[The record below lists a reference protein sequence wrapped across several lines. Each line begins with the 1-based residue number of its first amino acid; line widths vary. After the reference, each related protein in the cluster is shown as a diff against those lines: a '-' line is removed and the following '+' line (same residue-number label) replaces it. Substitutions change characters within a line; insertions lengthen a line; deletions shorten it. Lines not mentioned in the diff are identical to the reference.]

1 MEEQQDLKTDYQDY
15 SFMGNKKFNLIN
27 NPDGTVSLE
36 DVTDYETEGDDFGS
50 NDINSTNQR
59 INEIHAVGV
68 YQGTCTDEELEQAIE
83 DINKDTNNVLKDKNN
98 KILDFIVP
106 RYENDEGTGYIKL
119 GNLKICWGIVNATY
133 VNPNVMNADITFP
146 ITFENAPN
154 VQLTL
159 NGTNNVAEELDENA
173 KVTNVTTTGA
183 AVYVHSK
190 NGEFSGGWQ
199 QNVNWLAIGY

>member
-1 MEEQQDLKTDYQDY
+1 MINLKRVGWENGALVE
-15 SFMGNKKFNLIN
+15 SAKVLA
-27 NPDGTVSLE
+27 DGTVQPAQYEGSTPLSANNLKAME
-36 DVTDYETEGDDFGS
+36 DNTEEAL
-50 NDINSTNQR
+50 
-59 INEIHAVGV
+59 NEIDSIVC

-83 DINKDTNNVLKDKNN
+83 DINKDTNKVLKDKNN

-106 RYENDEGTGYIKL
+106 RYENDEGTGYIKI
-119 GNLKICWGIVNATY
+119 GNLKICWGIVNTTY

-173 KVTNVTTTGA
+173 KVTNVTSTGA

>member
-1 MEEQQDLKTDYQDY
+1 MINLKRVGWENGTLVE
-15 SFMGNKKFNLIN
+15 SAKVLA
-27 NPDGTVSLE
+27 DGTVQPAQYEGSTPLSANNLKAME
-36 DVTDYETEGDDFGS
+36 DNTEEAL
-50 NDINSTNQR
+50 
-59 INEIHAVGV
+59 NEIDSIVC

-98 KILDFIVP
+98 KVLDFIVP
-106 RYENDEGTGYIKL
+106 RYENDEGTGYIKI

-154 VQLTL
+154 IQLTL
-159 NGTNNVAEELDENA
+159 NGTNNELAELDENA
-173 KVTNVTTTGA
+173 KVTNVTSTGA

-199 QNVNWLAIGY
+199 QNVNWIAVGY